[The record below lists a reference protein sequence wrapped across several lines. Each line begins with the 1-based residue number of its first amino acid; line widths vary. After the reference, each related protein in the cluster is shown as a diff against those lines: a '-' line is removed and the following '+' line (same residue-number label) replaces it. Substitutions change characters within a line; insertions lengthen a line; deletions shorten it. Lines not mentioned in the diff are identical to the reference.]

1 MCLVGN
7 FRQFIYDEGKQLI
20 WFHII
25 MSYSMSCCGLLN
37 THACGK
43 SDASFEEVKK
53 IIFSFQYE
61 MAVVVV
67 NKTGNV
73 RIT

>member
-1 MCLVGN
+1 
-7 FRQFIYDEGKQLI
+7 
-20 WFHII
+20 
-25 MSYSMSCCGLLN
+25 MSCCGLLN